1 MNESAMVQQI
11 NQPNQEEINGQV
23 EEYDYEERPIWEIVV
38 EIGKQIPDEELAKIP
53 TDLARN
59 FDRYTTLGNNDQ

>member
-1 MNESAMVQQI
+1 MVQQI
-11 NQPNQEEINGQV
+11 QKPNQNNINGKIK
-23 EEYDYEERPIWEIVV
+23 EGENLSSDYDDRPIWEIVV

-59 FDRYTTLGNNDQ
+59 FERYSTLGNHDQ

>member
-1 MNESAMVQQI
+1 MVQQI
-11 NQPNQEEINGQV
+11 NKTNQNNINGKIKDG
-23 EEYDYEERPIWEIVV
+23 ENLSSDYDDRPIWEIVV

-59 FDRYTTLGNNDQ
+59 FERYSTLGNNDQ

>member
-11 NQPNQEEINGQV
+11 NKPNQEEINRQV

-38 EIGKQIPDEELAKIP
+38 EIGKQITDEELDKIP

-59 FDRYTTLGNNDQ
+59 FDSYCS

>member
-11 NQPNQEEINGQV
+11 NQPNQEEINGKV
-23 EEYDYEERPIWEIVV
+23 ENTETIPYDYEARPIWEIVV
-38 EIGKQIPDEELAKIP
+38 EIGKQIPDEELDKIP

-59 FDRYTTLGNNDQ
+59 FDSYCS